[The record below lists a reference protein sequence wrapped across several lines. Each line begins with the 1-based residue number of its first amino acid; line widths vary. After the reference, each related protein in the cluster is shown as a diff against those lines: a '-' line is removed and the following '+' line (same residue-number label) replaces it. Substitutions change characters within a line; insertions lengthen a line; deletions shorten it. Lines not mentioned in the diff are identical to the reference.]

1 MIEVTEGPPSDH
13 HSLAFELYVPG
24 TVLGAGRESLGV
36 DEFPSTDKQETELK

>member
-1 MIEVTEGPPSDH
+1 MGNLSLFFLERPMIEVTEGPPSDH

-36 DEFPSTDKQETELK
+36 D